1 MKPIRKILAIVDLD
15 LVIPPVVDLVRL
27 TAKSYG
33 AQVELIHVFETPG
46 YHGPLVLDP
55 TMEHSEA
62 LEHWRTAKVMVGLLK
77 LLAEDGIPSRGRMAF
92 GVVEE
97 EVATLAEKEGFDL
110 IVVGSHS
117 REGLDRFVHFSV
129 AAALIR
135 RAHCPIL
142 VLPHLRDAFPG

>member
-1 MKPIRKILAIVDLD
+1 MKPIRKILATIDLD
-15 LVIPPVVDLVRL
+15 LVTSPVIDLVRL
-27 TAKSYG
+27 MAVSFG

-46 YHGPLVLDP
+46 YHGPLVLDLSQ
-55 TMEHSEA
+55 EHSPE

-77 LLAEDGIPSRGRMAF
+77 LLAEDGITCRGRMAF

-142 VLPHLRDAFPG
+142 VLPHLRDAFPS